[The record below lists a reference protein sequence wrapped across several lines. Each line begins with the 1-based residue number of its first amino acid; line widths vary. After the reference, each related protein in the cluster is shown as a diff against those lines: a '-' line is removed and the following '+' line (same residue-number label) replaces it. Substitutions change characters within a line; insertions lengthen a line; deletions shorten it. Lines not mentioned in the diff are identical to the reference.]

1 MKIFKSPQIRE
12 IDKTT
17 IEQEPVLSI
26 NLMERAAWQLH
37 KFIEEKFSKDKPI
50 TIFAGPGNNG
60 GDAVALARLL
70 TDNNYNANLWLLKIG
85 KDRSADCQANIK
97 RLEGYSNIQTHE
109 LSDNDKFPE
118 IPANHLI
125 VEGIFGSGLTR
136 PAEGWPAEV
145 IEFINTLPNPVMSI
159 DIPSGLFSEDNRQ
172 NNGAIIKADYTV
184 SFEFPKLAFV
194 LSENELYVGEWQAL
208 SIGLLPKTIND
219 TSTKYYY
226 TTENDLPL
234 LKNRTKFAHKGHFG
248 HALLVAGSFGK
259 TGAAVLAAKACIR
272 SGSGLLSIHIPQF
285 SYSIMQSCVPEA
297 MLVIDETEQIYCQK
311 DHLEPFTV
319 VGAGPGIGQKKSM
332 REALHTLITNTDA
345 PMVLDADALNIISQN
360 HELMDLLPKGS
371 ILTPHPKEFD
381 RLTKKHEFHYE
392 RIETAREMA
401 EKQKLIVV
409 LKGANT
415 AVIDVNGDVHFN
427 STGNPAMAKGGSG
440 DVLTGIILGLLSS
453 GYDPIDAARLGVF
466 VHGRAADLA
475 LQKESEESLIATD
488 IINHLGLAYKSIREL
503 Q

>member
-26 NLMERAAWQLH
+26 NLMERAAWQLYD
-37 KFIEEKFSKDKPI
+37 FIEEKFSKDTPV
-50 TIFAGPGNNG
+50 TLFAGPGNNG

-70 TDNNYNANLWLLKIG
+70 ADNNYDATLWLLKIG
-85 KDRSADCQANIK
+85 KNRSSDCQANIK

-118 IPANHLI
+118 IPGNHLI

-194 LSENELYVGEWQAL
+194 LPENELYVGEWQAL

-234 LKNRTKFAHKGHFG
+234 LKNRTKYAHKGHFG

-272 SGSGLLSIHIPQF
+272 SGSVVLSIPIPQF
-285 SYSIMQSCVPEA
+285 SFSIIQSCV
-297 MLVIDETEQIYCQK
+297 T
-311 DHLEPFTV
+311 
-319 VGAGPGIGQKKSM
+319 
-332 REALHTLITNTDA
+332 
-345 PMVLDADALNIISQN
+345 
-360 HELMDLLPKGS
+360 
-371 ILTPHPKEFD
+371 
-381 RLTKKHEFHYE
+381 
-392 RIETAREMA
+392 
-401 EKQKLIVV
+401 
-409 LKGANT
+409 
-415 AVIDVNGDVHFN
+415 
-427 STGNPAMAKGGSG
+427 
-440 DVLTGIILGLLSS
+440 
-453 GYDPIDAARLGVF
+453 
-466 VHGRAADLA
+466 
-475 LQKESEESLIATD
+475 
-488 IINHLGLAYKSIREL
+488 
-503 Q
+503 

>member
-17 IEQEPVLSI
+17 IEKEPVLSI
-26 NLMERAAWQLH
+26 NLMERAAWQLYG
-37 KFIEEKFSKDKPI
+37 FIEEKFSKDTPI
-50 TIFAGPGNNG
+50 TLLAGPGNNG

-85 KDRSADCQANIK
+85 KDRSTDCQANIK
-97 RLEGYSNIQTHE
+97 RLEAYSNIQIHE
-109 LSDNDKFPE
+109 LSDKDEFPE

-125 VEGIFGSGLTR
+125 IEGIFGSGLTR
-136 PAEGWPAEV
+136 PAEGWPAKV
-145 IEFINTLPNPVMSI
+145 IEFINRLPNQVMSI

-172 NNGAIIKADYTV
+172 NSGAIIKADFTV
-184 SFEFPKLAFV
+184 SFEFPKFAFV
-194 LSENELYVGEWQAL
+194 LPENESFVGKWQAR
-208 SIGLLPKTIND
+208 SIGLLPDAIAQL
-219 TSTKYYY
+219 STKYFY
-226 TTENDLPL
+226 TTDSDLPL
-234 LKNRTKFAHKGHFG
+234 LRHRKRFAHKGHFG

-259 TGAAVLAAKACIR
+259 TGAAVLAAKACLR

-297 MLVIDETEQIYCQK
+297 MLVIDETEQMYCQK
-311 DHLEPFTV
+311 DHLEPYSV
-319 VGAGPGIGQKKSM
+319 VGAGPGIGKKKSM
-332 REALHTLITNTDA
+332 KEALLTLIKNTEA

-360 HELMDLLPKGS
+360 KDFIDLLPQGS
-371 ILTPHPKEFD
+371 IITPHPKEFD
-381 RLTKKHEFHYE
+381 RLTKKHESHYE
-392 RIETAREMA
+392 RIETARGMA

-415 AVIDVNGDVHFN
+415 AVIDLNGDVHFN

-440 DVLTGIILGLLSS
+440 DVLTGVILGLLSS
-453 GYDPIDAARLGVF
+453 GYDPIDAAKLGVF